1 MSLQQEQAVLI
12 IGAGQGGAALLEI
25 LSSEAHIKIVGI
37 VDIDPEAQA
46 IKTARELA
54 IEVYTDIGTA
64 LEKCGECLVFNMTH
78 DQSLVDLAIRS
89 VGAANVIGGQQ
100 AEFFW
105 HIIAR
110 LQETKA
116 EFLKNQ
122 VRLQAVIHNIQES
135 IISITPQGIIE
146 DANPA
151 TVNIFG
157 HEVDELIGQN
167 IKMLMPEP
175 DQSQHDGYLREYQ
188 RTGKRHVIGQYRE
201 VVALHKDGRKF
212 PLEMNIA
219 EMNLGGAKHFIGLAR
234 DITER
239 KIAEEKLTQLALF
252 DQLTSLPNR
261 KNFLDRLEY
270 SLFSAKRT
278 KAVVALFF
286 IDLDGFKKIND
297 SLGHVTGDHVLKEV
311 GHRLRANIR
320 ESDSAARMGGDEFT
334 VILNHLKKVEDASYV
349 AEKIIKAINQP
360 IELDGTICNVG
371 ASIGIAIYPDH
382 FENINDLITAADSA
396 MYQAKASGK
405 NKCQTW
411 NECSSGVAS
420 EKQLEVY
427 LKDKS

>member
-1 MSLQQEQAVLI
+1 MSLQPEQTVLI

-25 LSSEAHIKIVGI
+25 LSREAFIRIVGI
-37 VDIDPEAQA
+37 VDINPDAQA
-46 IKTARELA
+46 IKTARELD

-64 LEKCGECLVFNMTH
+64 LEKCGKCLVFNMTR
-78 DQSLVDLAIRS
+78 DQSLVELAIRS
-89 VGAANVIGGQQ
+89 VGAANVIDGQQ

-105 HIIAR
+105 HIISR

-122 VRLQAVIHNIQES
+122 IRLQAVIHNIQES
-135 IISITPQGIIE
+135 IISITPSGIIE

-151 TVNIFG
+151 TVSIFG

-167 IKMLMPEP
+167 IKILMPEP
-175 DQSQHDGYLREYQ
+175 DQSRHDDYLQEYQ

-201 VVALHKDGRKF
+201 VSALHKDGRQF
-212 PLEMNIA
+212 PIEMNIA
-219 EMNLGGAKHFIGLAR
+219 EMKLGGAKHFIGLAR

-239 KIAEEKLTQLALF
+239 KIVEEKLTQLALF
-252 DQLTSLPNR
+252 DQLTTLPNR

-270 SLFSAKRT
+270 SLLSAKRI

-297 SLGHVTGDHVLKEV
+297 SLGHATGDHVLREV
-311 GHRLRANIR
+311 GRRLRASIR
-320 ESDSAARMGGDEFT
+320 ESDTAARMGGDEFT
-334 VILNHLKKVEDASYV
+334 VILNHLKKTEDAPYV
-349 AEKIIKAINQP
+349 AEKIIRAINQP
-360 IELDGTICNVG
+360 IEVDGNICNVG

-382 FENINDLITAADSA
+382 FDNIDELIIAADSA
-396 MYQAKASGK
+396 MYQVKASGK

-411 NECSSGVAS
+411 SAGLSSGMAS
-420 EKQLEVY
+420 
-427 LKDKS
+427 